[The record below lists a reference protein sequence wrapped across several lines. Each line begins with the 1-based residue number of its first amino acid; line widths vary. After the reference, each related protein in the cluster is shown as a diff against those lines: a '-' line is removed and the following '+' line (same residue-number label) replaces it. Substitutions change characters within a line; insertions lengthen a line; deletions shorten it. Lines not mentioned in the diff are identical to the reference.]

1 VDGSEA
7 GCEDTDVSD
16 VAVGEVGKGDAV
28 QRLQSRATSLVPER
42 RFSLKICRIL
52 LASDAIGWLYP
63 SFPLREGD
71 MSNLRDIHVL
81 KDAL

>member
-28 QRLQSRATSLVPER
+28 QSRATSLVPER

-71 MSNLRDIHVL
+71 MGNSRGIHVL
-81 KDAL
+81 KDVL